1 MATKIGTINFTVD
14 ADTKGL
20 QKALGVL
27 KDFEKANNRVAR
39 SQSKAAKSEIAAR
52 ARQEQAIRKALQ
64 KTLEL
69 RRAQQKAGAPPEQI
83 ARTTK
88 AFQALTRQL
97 TQGKISVLQFNRA
110 VDQFDAKIGRGR
122 RQLDNWTRKAR
133 EANKST
139 KKFAM
144 ALRDLESSAVL
155 ALGPLSGLGARI
167 RSMGAII
174 GRGNGLIAA
183 FALGVSALIFTVVGA
198 SIQMVKFG
206 EAFKSLELRFAA
218 AAGTVTRGTALFEK
232 TKDMALGLGLEI
244 NALAKGYSRFIAAS
258 QGTRLEG
265 EKATKIFTQVAKASA
280 ALKLDAT
287 DLEGVMRAIEQIMS
301 KGTVQAEELRGQL
314 GDRLPG
320 AFRIAAE
327 AMGVSTRELN
337 RMLKNG
343 EVISDEFLPK
353 FAQRLEEVFGKRA
366 KANLQTASGQWT
378 NLKTNIANLFATMDR
393 ATGLSA
399 ALARQLAVANIGLQN
414 ITGSAEDAARAFDE
428 MTESMLK
435 VAKEDADFF
444 TANFEGVSKIMK
456 ETIKTFDDASMAT
469 EALRQAG
476 VNLKDLDTSDTLKAV
491 TAAAQLNEQEIRQL
505 AFALGTEL
513 YNNSFAVKAT
523 IEDVTKALLELMRR
537 GKDASDVFEN
547 QFKIPEV
554 MEELA
559 RKIDEVR
566 RRNEALAQG
575 PDAQRVFDKV
585 QGGIKQLDDALREL
599 GFAEEQRK
607 KMLEEL
613 VVLLEEQDRLEQKN
627 RETKKALTKDTRG
640 LTRATEALRRAAA
653 QINETMAQADAM
665 ALGPDAVEEF
675 NKVTRPL
682 SRMAEELR
690 KAGVEGEQARAVLKA
705 YELQLRRIL
714 HMTDRIAR
722 ANQQMADTIVRGFER
737 VIIDGASVKGM
748 LHELARELLRV
759 AINALFL
766 DKLRFSLFSLFSGGG
781 FPGIATGGA
790 GVGGGGGGTPGIG
803 RGLGFNAT
811 GGSYKLTGSGGSDK
825 IPFFGVGR
833 AGETVTVSTPS
844 QGGGRGAGIVINQ
857 TNNFE
862 GVQGAQELIP
872 ILEANNRRLKA
883 DILLNMDRRTL

>member
-174 GRGNGLIAA
+174 GRGNALIAA
-183 FALGVSALIFTVVGA
+183 FALTVATLIFTVVGA

-327 AMGVSTRELN
+327 AIGVSTRELN

-399 ALARQLAVANIGLQN
+399 ALARQLGIANIGLQN
-414 ITGSAEDAARAFDE
+414 ITASAEDAARAFDE

-476 VNLKDLDTSDTLKAV
+476 ANLKDLDTSDTLKAV

-513 YNNSFAVKAT
+513 YNNSLAVKAT

-575 PDAQRVFDKV
+575 PDVQRVFDKV

-607 KMLEEL
+607 KMLEGL

-665 ALGPDAVEEF
+665 TLGPDKVEEF

-705 YELQLRRIL
+705 YEIQLRRIL
-714 HMTDRIAR
+714 HMTDRIAQ

-737 VIIDGASVKGM
+737 VIVDGASVKGM

-766 DKLRFSLFSLFSGGG
+766 DKLRFSLFSLFNSGGA
-781 FPGIATGGA
+781 FPGIDR
-790 GVGGGGGGTPGIG
+790 GVGGGITPAGGG
-803 RGLGFNAT
+803 LYAT
-811 GGSYKLTGSGGSDK
+811 GGSFKLTGSGGSDK
-825 IPFFGVGR
+825 IPFYGVGR

-844 QGGGRGAGIVINQ
+844 QGAGGGAGIVINQ
-857 TNNFE
+857 TNNFD
-862 GVQGAQELIP
+862 GVQGARELIP
-872 ILEANNRRLKA
+872 ILEENNRRLKA
-883 DILLNMDRRTL
+883 DILKNMDRRTL